1 MAISILIPS
10 PMRRF
15 TEDNDTLEFASAS
28 TVEDVLVQLQTLY
41 PDTKRPLRDDN
52 NNIRR
57 SVNIYVNDED
67 IRFLQGKDTPLKDGD
82 NISIVPAIAGGV

>member
-15 TEDNDTLEFASAS
+15 TDDHDTLTFEGTA
-28 TVEDVLVQLQTLY
+28 TIEDLLVALQTKY

-67 IRFLQGKDTPLKDGD
+67 IRFLNGKETPLKDGD
-82 NISIVPAIAGGV
+82 NISIVPAIAGG

>member
-1 MAISILIPS
+1 
-10 PMRRF
+10 MRRF
-15 TEDNDTLEFASAS
+15 TEDNDTLTFESAT
-28 TVEDVLVQLQTLY
+28 TVEDVLVQLQTQY

-82 NISIVPAIAGGV
+82 NISIVPAIAGG

>member
-15 TEDNDTLEFASAS
+15 TEDNDTLTFESAT
-28 TVEDVLVQLQTLY
+28 TVEDVLVQLQTQY

-82 NISIVPAIAGGV
+82 NISIVPAIAGG

>member
-15 TEDNDTLEFASAS
+15 TEDQDTLTFESAT
-28 TVEDVLVQLQTLY
+28 TVDDILAQLVARY
-41 PDTKRPLRDDN
+41 PDTKRPLRDDAG
-52 NNIRR
+52 NIRR

-67 IRFLQGKDTPLKDGD
+67 IRFLQNKDTVLKDGD
-82 NISIVPAIAGGV
+82 SISIVPAIAGG